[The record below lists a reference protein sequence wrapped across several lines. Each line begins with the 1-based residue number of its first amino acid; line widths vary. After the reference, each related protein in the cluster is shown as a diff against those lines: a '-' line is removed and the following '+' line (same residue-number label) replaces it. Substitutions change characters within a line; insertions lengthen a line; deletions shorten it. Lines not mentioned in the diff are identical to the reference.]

1 MKKIMI
7 ALATIAMAAVS
18 QAAIVNWSVNQVKMG
33 DNIQLGATCQL
44 WLVGVNGADDVM
56 IDTRTTTT
64 AGGASTKGRLTA
76 GAGSAQD
83 AYKYNQEIAGGA
95 VWNAEGTITREV
107 YMVVLSNTPEG
118 YSYTTDAIAISGLSD
133 TAAGTAA
140 FGTLSTATAVSGTG
154 AWVASVPE
162 PTSGLLMLVGL
173 AGLALRRRRA

>member
-7 ALATIAMAAVS
+7 ALAVIAMAAVS

-64 AGGASTKGRLTA
+64 AGGASTKGRLTSAA
-76 GAGSAQD
+76 GTAQN
-83 AYKYNQEIAGGA
+83 AYDYQSIIAGGA

-118 YSYTTDAIAISGLSD
+118 YSYTTDAIEISGLTD

-140 FGTLSTATAVSGTG
+140 FGTLATTTAASGTG
-154 AWVASVPE
+154 AWVAVPE
-162 PTSGLLMLVGL
+162 PTSGLLALVGF
-173 AGLALRRRRA
+173 AALALRRRRA